1 MKKNFRFFDNRQ
13 KYLLFVTTTN
23 EKNKIAD
30 ALKPIVQKLKPKF
43 PALKIFDAGMGDG
56 SLLMS
61 VMRQCHQKMPQI
73 PLLVSTKEIS
83 MEDVRLGLE
92 KLPDRFIEHKNTVFV
107 ISNLNYVE
115 STALKS
121 NDKKKQKKMNW
132 KIVKLKG
139 NSSLDFSNQLRKLN
153 QEFLSKKWQI
163 ERNPKNGNP
172 TYKEP
177 SVIVIYRK
185 DQEFSLKNVIPKK
198 NNGKNSYDLI
208 IASQP
213 YRSRIS
219 AEKKVKYVIDP
230 MIKSLDKKGKLVV
243 VHACGNDPGNKIIK
257 KIWPKE
263 NPFPSLH
270 NSIIKYIKNNTDNEI
285 LKKLKFNKKQTIK
298 YVLRALP
305 NEISGGIATSLI
317 FSAWNAAVYVNQIS
331 DEQIMSAERKK
342 YYQKVLILLAGP
354 LANFFLAIILLT
366 GLNIYGNTAISSLV
380 GFAFGLLLR
389 VPLSQPL
396 SITNCAISCSILA

>member
-30 ALKPIVQKLKPKF
+30 ALKPIVHKLKPKY

-56 SLLMS
+56 SLLMNI
-61 VMRQCHQKMPQI
+61 MRQCHQRMPNV
-73 PLLVSTKEIS
+73 PLLVTTKEIS
-83 MEDVRLGLE
+83 LEDVRLGLE
-92 KLPDRFIEHKNTVFV
+92 KLPDRFVEHKNTVFI
-107 ISNLNYVE
+107 ISNLNYIE
-115 STALKS
+115 STSLKS
-121 NDKKKQKKMNW
+121 NNKIKQKKMNW

-139 NSSLDFSNQLRKLN
+139 KSSLDFSDQLRKLN
-153 QEFLSKKWQI
+153 QGFLSKKWQI
-163 ERNPKNGNP
+163 ERNAINGNP

-185 DQEFSLKNVIPKK
+185 DQEFSLKNIIPKK
-198 NNGKNSYDLI
+198 NNGKNNYNLI

-263 NPFPSLH
+263 KPFPSLYK
-270 NSIIKYIKNNTDNEI
+270 SILKYIKKNTDKKI
-285 LKKLKFNKKQTIK
+285 LKGLKFTKETNIK
-298 YVLRALP
+298 YLLRALP
-305 NEISGGIATSLI
+305 NEIRGGIATSLI

-331 DEQIMSAERKK
+331 DGQVLKAERKK
-342 YYQKVLILLAGP
+342 NYQNIVKDIV
-354 LANFFLAIILLT
+354 NRNK
-366 GLNIYGNTAISSLV
+366 GLYFNNEIFVIE
-380 GFAFGLLLR
+380 R
-389 VPLSQPL
+389 K
-396 SITNCAISCSILA
+396 